1 MSESF
6 GGTGYG
12 IGILSRSLLICLW
25 FFAVG
30 GSIRSRLN
38 RITPIQ
44 SITIG
49 FSLIVIISTCVLT
62 LPISNAEGNFQSF
75 LDALFT
81 ITSAIST
88 TGLVVVD
95 TGSYYSLFGQII
107 VLIVVQIGGL
117 GYMSIIVYLFFVA
130 GKKPSLS
137 VGMTLR
143 ESMSGVSLRNFREFA
158 RIVIIYT
165 LFLET
170 VGAAILAFYW
180 MDTYPVG
187 RSIYLGIFHSISAFC
202 TAGFGLFPDSLV
214 SGKESLVLNITV
226 DILCITGG
234 LGFFVLHDVRAFF
247 AHRNH
252 DGQKTRLSTHTKLVL
267 FTSAILMAVGS
278 ILILVSEGGGT
289 VLPIG
294 DRLLDS
300 TFQAIS
306 ASTTTGFN
314 SIDIA
319 GMTNAG
325 LFAIIVLMFIGAS
338 PGSTGGGI
346 KTTTFG
352 VIFLTTFAVLRNR
365 ETTNVFKKQVPLEI
379 AKKSFAIMSLAL
391 FLVAGATQIMMLTEN
406 ATLMQVLFEVVSGF
420 GNVGLS
426 TGITAGLTSIGK
438 IVIIVTMFIG
448 RVGPWG
454 IGLSLIGRLKPDMYT
469 YPEAEIFVG

>member
-1 MSESF
+1 
-6 GGTGYG
+6 
-12 IGILSRSLLICLW
+12 
-25 FFAVG
+25 VG
-30 GSIRSRLN
+30 GLIRSRLS

-49 FSLIVIISTCVLT
+49 FLLIVIISTCVLT
-62 LPISNAEGNFQSF
+62 LPISNADGNFQSF

-130 GKKPSLS
+130 GNKPSLT

-165 LFLET
+165 LFFEII
-170 VGAAILAFYW
+170 GAAVLACYW

-202 TAGFGLFPDSLV
+202 TAGFGLFPDSLM
-214 SGKESLVLNITV
+214 SGKESPLLNVTV
-226 DILCITGG
+226 DILCIAGG
-234 LGFFVLHDVRAFF
+234 LGFFVLHDVRDFF
-247 AHRNH
+247 RRGKVA
-252 DGQKTRLSTHTKLVL
+252 GQKTRLSTHTKLVL
-267 FTSAILMAVGS
+267 FTSVVLMTAGS
-278 ILILVSEGGGT
+278 LLVFISEGGGT
-289 VLPIG
+289 GLPIA

-325 LFAIIVLMFIGAS
+325 LFALIVLMFIGAS

-352 VIFLTTFAVLRNR
+352 IIFITTFAVLRNK
-365 ETTNVFKKQVPLEI
+365 EAMNVFNSQISYEI
-379 AKKSFAIMSLAL
+379 VKKSFSIMTLAL
-391 FLVAGATQIMMLTEN
+391 FLVVVTAQILFLTED
-406 ATLMQVLFEVVSGF
+406 ATFTQVLFESVSAF

-426 TGITAGLTSIGK
+426 TGITAGFTSIGK
-438 IVIIVTMFIG
+438 IVIIITMFIG

-454 IGLSLIGRLKPDMYT
+454 IGLSLIGRTKPERYS

>member
-1 MSESF
+1 M
-6 GGTGYG
+6 GG
-12 IGILSRSLLICLW
+12 L
-25 FFAVG
+25 
-30 GSIRSRLN
+30 IRSRLS
-38 RITPIQ
+38 RIAPIQ

-49 FSLIVIISTCVLT
+49 FLLIVIISTCVLT
-62 LPISNAEGNFQSF
+62 LPISNADGNFQSF

-95 TGSYYSLFGQII
+95 TGSFYSLFGQII
-107 VLIVVQIGGL
+107 VIIVVQIGGL
-117 GYMSIIVYLFFVA
+117 GYMSIIVYLFFAA
-130 GKKPSLS
+130 GKKPSLT

-143 ESMSGVSLRNFREFA
+143 ESMSGVSLHNFREFA

-165 LFLET
+165 LFFEII
-170 VGAAILAFYW
+170 GAAVLACYW

-202 TAGFGLFPDSLV
+202 TAGFGLFSDSLV
-214 SGKESLVLNITV
+214 SGKESPLLNITV
-226 DILCITGG
+226 DILSVAGG
-234 LGFFVLHDVRAFF
+234 LGFFVLHDVVAFF
-247 AHRNH
+247 KRPKTP
-252 DGQKTRLSTHTKLVL
+252 GQKTRLSTHTKLVL
-267 FTSAILMAVGS
+267 FTSLVLMTVGS
-278 ILILVSEGGGT
+278 ILIFISEGGG
-289 VLPIG
+289 VSRSIV
-294 DRLLDS
+294 DRVLDS

-314 SIDIA
+314 TIDIA
-319 GMTNAG
+319 VMTNAG

-352 VIFLTTFAVLRNR
+352 VIFLSTFAVLGNK
-365 ETTNVFKKQVPLEI
+365 ETTNVFRKQVSLEI
-379 AKKSFAIMSLAL
+379 AKKSFAIMCLAL
-391 FLVAGATQIMMLTEN
+391 FLVTAAMQIMVLTEK
-406 ATLMQVLFEVVSGF
+406 ATFMQVFFEVVSAF

-438 IVIIVTMFIG
+438 VVIIITMFIG

-454 IGLSLIGRLKPDMYT
+454 IGLSLLGRVKPDPYA

>member
-1 MSESF
+1 M
-6 GGTGYG
+6 
-12 IGILSRSLLICLW
+12 
-25 FFAVG
+25 G
-30 GSIRSRLN
+30 GSIRSRLS

-44 SITIG
+44 TITIG
-49 FSLIVIISTCVLT
+49 FLLIVIISTCILT
-62 LPISNAEGNFQSF
+62 LPVSSADGSFQSP

-107 VLIVVQIGGL
+107 ILIVVQIGGL
-117 GYMSIIVYLFFVA
+117 GYMSIIVYLYFVA
-130 GKKPSLS
+130 GKRPSLA

-143 ESMSGVSLRNFREFA
+143 ESMSGVSLHNFREFA

-165 LFLET
+165 LFFEIA
-170 VGAAILAFYW
+170 GAIVLAFYW
-180 MDTYPVG
+180 MGTYPVG

-202 TAGFGLFPDSLV
+202 TAGFGLFSDSLM
-214 SGKESLVLNITV
+214 SGKESPVLNITV
-226 DILCITGG
+226 DILCIAGG

-247 AHRNH
+247 ARGSHP
-252 DGQKTRLSTHTKLVL
+252 GQKWRLATHTKLVL
-267 FTSAILMAVGS
+267 FTSLVLMTAGS
-278 ILILVSEGGGT
+278 VLVFVSEGGGAG
-289 VLPIG
+289 LPII

-314 SIDIA
+314 TIDIA
-319 GMTNAG
+319 GMKSAG
-325 LFAIIVLMFIGAS
+325 LFTIIVLMFIGAS
-338 PGSTGGGI
+338 PGSTAGGI

-352 VIFLTTFAVLRNR
+352 VIVASTFATLRNR
-365 ETTNVFKKQVPLEI
+365 ERINLFSKQVTIEVM
-379 AKKSFAIMSLAL
+379 KKSFSILALAL
-391 FLVAGATQIMMLTEN
+391 FLVVTAAQILFITEEATF
-406 ATLMQVLFEVVSGF
+406 AQVLFETVSAF

-426 TGITAGLTSIGK
+426 AGITAGLTPIGK
-438 IVIIVTMFIG
+438 IVIIITMFIG

-454 IGLSLIGRLKPDMYT
+454 IGLSLIGRVKPDRYS